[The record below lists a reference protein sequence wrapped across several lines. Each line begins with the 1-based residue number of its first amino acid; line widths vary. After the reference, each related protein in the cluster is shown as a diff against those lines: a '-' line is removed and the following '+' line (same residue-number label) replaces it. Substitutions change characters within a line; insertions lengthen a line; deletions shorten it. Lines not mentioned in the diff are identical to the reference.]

1 MAAITKEKLIETIK
15 DLPESFSL
23 EDLFERLILLQKI
36 ESGIEQSKSDQI
48 LSTADARAKLSQ
60 WLLK

>member
-1 MAAITKEKLIETIK
+1 MSPISKEKLIETIK
-15 DLPESFSL
+15 DIPDTFSID
-23 EDLFERLILLQKI
+23 ELFERLILLQKI
-36 ESGIEQSKSDQI
+36 ESGIEQSKADQI

>member
-15 DLPESFSL
+15 DLPETFSL

-36 ESGIEQSKSDQI
+36 ESGIEQSKSDQV

>member
-36 ESGIEQSKSDQI
+36 ESGIEQSKSDQV